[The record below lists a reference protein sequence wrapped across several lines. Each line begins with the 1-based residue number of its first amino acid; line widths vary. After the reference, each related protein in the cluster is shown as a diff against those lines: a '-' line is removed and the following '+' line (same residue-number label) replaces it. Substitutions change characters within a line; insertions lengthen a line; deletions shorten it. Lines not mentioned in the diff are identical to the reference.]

1 MSSESRRNP
10 FPQIDSA
17 DDGNGGKPQWFTKA
31 TDTAP
36 PEAPSWSHNPTK
48 ADSPPAGDTEAA
60 HVALEPAPDAP
71 NNTSATAEAEEQ
83 GHSPAHEEEDTSQL
97 EAQHQAQQ
105 EEELRARIHEE
116 IYQQSHEQGYQ
127 DGLQAG
133 EQAGYEEGLNKTA
146 QAVEE
151 QTALLEAVITAANVW
166 QAAEQQKQLQ
176 DLSELICV
184 LTEQVVLAELKLS
197 PEVVTKAVSAAF
209 QSLPRSM
216 GDGSAE
222 IPPMVTINP
231 EDLERVTSLQQQ
243 DKKHWQIVTDDTV
256 EQGGCLVKTAQSDVN
271 ATIEH
276 RLQQAK
282 EAIRMV
288 FHDAPP

>member
-1 MSSESRRNP
+1 M
-10 FPQIDSA
+10 
-17 DDGNGGKPQWFTKA
+17 
-31 TDTAP
+31 
-36 PEAPSWSHNPTK
+36 
-48 ADSPPAGDTEAA
+48 
-60 HVALEPAPDAP
+60 
-71 NNTSATAEAEEQ
+71 
-83 GHSPAHEEEDTSQL
+83 
-97 EAQHQAQQ
+97 
-105 EEELRARIHEE
+105 HEE

-256 EQGGCLVKTAQSDVN
+256 EQGGCLVKTAQSDVD
-271 ATIEH
+271 ASIEH

-288 FHDAPP
+288 FDDAPHP